1 MFKNNGFKEKIK
13 KYKKINI
20 YPRNNHFRT
29 NENLSSLNTNPNLK
43 LKFNLNQ
50 LLLENSNI
58 NNNFAQKNKSFMNYI
73 NSKTSLNPYYNAL
86 SQNTLENNLYF
97 LQRNKSSNNIF
108 NKKNYFQNRHQKVIE
123 ELKLMQKSNNVIN
136 INNIINN
143 NIGNNKNNNMNKNI
157 TYNYQKIKNYK
168 SKSINCT
175 AISSKKNLYD
185 RIMNRNYINNNDNK
199 TYISENNELSKKLDT
214 LNNTL
219 LYEQKITKR
228 KNKSKYNIEKKKITK
243 IFNLEKIKKLKGIS
257 AGKINIKNHSK
268 KENIIKSKL
277 NKIKVF
283 ANKKSNSTPKKNII
297 LRTCENRIKNKY
309 KFFIDQN
316 YFGDYLAN
324 NTEFF
329 DKNNN
334 TINKVDTSNT
344 YTLYNYSCDYSK
356 NNHKDKKIKNKV
368 DLILNEKYIKT
379 TNNPELNLNINSIN
393 LNEDENKIQ
402 NWIHKEK
409 TKKEI
414 KKGLNDEVFFEEKIN
429 KDFQNYKLSNK
440 YFNTNTLFND
450 RRPFNSI
457 NLGKY
462 FDLELSRFN
471 NKLNNFNHVKK
482 AKNIINSKHIFK
494 PIY

>member
-1 MFKNNGFKEKIK
+1 MFKNKGFDEKIK
-13 KYKKINI
+13 KYKKIYI
-20 YPRNNHFRT
+20 YPRNNHFRA
-29 NENLSSLNTNPNLK
+29 NENLSSLNTKPNLK
-43 LKFNLNQ
+43 LKYNINQ

-58 NNNFAQKNKSFMNYI
+58 DKNFAQKNKSFMNYI
-73 NSKTSLNPYYNAL
+73 NSKTSLNPYLNTL
-86 SQNTLENNLYF
+86 SQNTLGNNFYF

-123 ELKLMQKSNNVIN
+123 ELKIMQKSNNVIN
-136 INNIINN
+136 IDNIINN
-143 NIGNNKNNNMNKNI
+143 NINNNKNNNINNNM
-157 TYNYQKIKNYK
+157 TFNYQKINNCK

-185 RIMNRNYINNNDNK
+185 RIINRNYINNNDNNK
-199 TYISENNELSKKLDT
+199 TYINENNELSKKLDT
-214 LNNTL
+214 INNTL

-228 KNKSKYNIEKKKITK
+228 KNKSKYNIEKKKISK

-257 AGKINIKNHSK
+257 AGKLYIKNNSK

-316 YFGDYLAN
+316 YFGDYSTN

-329 DKNNN
+329 YKNNN
-334 TINKVDTSNT
+334 TINNIDTSNT
-344 YTLYNYSCDYSK
+344 FNLYTYSCDYSK
-356 NNHKDKKIKNKV
+356 NKKIKNKV
-368 DLILNEKYIKT
+368 DLFLNEKYLKT
-379 TNNPELNLNINSIN
+379 TNGPELNLNINTIN
-393 LNEDENKIQ
+393 LNEDESKIN

-409 TKKEI
+409 RTKEI
-414 KKGLNDEVFFEEKIN
+414 KKGLNDELFFEEKNN

-440 YFNTNTLFND
+440 YFNNNTLFNY